1 MTASTKTGTPSKF
14 KSLLR
19 NHRSALLLTV
29 LLLALLVVYGRMF
42 LTKAVPARGDTLSPQ
57 VTKILQSANGQ
68 IPQFPMFGGRHF
80 NHEAFV
86 KMTPAQR
93 RAMFEKRRAQF
104 DAFFLAFAHAS
115 PAEQQAMVAAAKARF
130 RAMRAKWAQRR
141 ADQNQNGQA
150 NNGHAPHGPHGRG
163 NWQAHLP
170 QMMANS
176 LIHGSPEIRA
186 ARTGFFMAM
195 HNSQ

>member
-1 MTASTKTGTPSKF
+1 MTASSKTSKPSKF
-14 KSLLR
+14 KSFVR
-19 NHRSALLLTV
+19 NHRSSLLLTV

-42 LTKAVPARGDTLSPQ
+42 LTKAVAARGDTLSPQ

-68 IPQFPMFGGRHF
+68 VPQFPMFGGRHF
-80 NHEAFV
+80 NREAFE

-141 ADQNQNGQA
+141 AAQNQNGQA
-150 NNGHAPHGPHGRG
+150 NNGHGPHGHGRG

-186 ARTGFFMAM
+186 ARTGFFMAL